1 MSELKNNKIY
11 RIENSENTNYLSCL
25 LISLFYNK
33 NIIYSLFL
41 DNDNIKF
48 IYIYIQEL
56 IKNIINNLK
65 NYYFIN
71 SESLNYLKSVLYI
84 NNFKNITDIIES
96 TNTNTNIEDLYE
108 YLYEIF
114 DIGKIQL
121 IDLNNSAIIS
131 NMTYLN
137 LECDEYNTTIK
148 NLIKKNYSYKI
159 LNNIPKFLAFKLK
172 RSNKEMIIDIQKKIT
187 LNSIFNIEN
196 ITNITNISCS
206 NNKNLIWQI
215 NIIICYDNETNKYFS
230 YINYNNNWLKI
241 SIENDNFII
250 PVDIKSEEHIIKLKS
265 IFLLYI
271 L

>member
-1 MSELKNNKIY
+1 MLELKNDNIY
-11 RIENSENTNYLSCL
+11 RIENSENTNYISCL

-41 DNDNIKF
+41 DNDNINS

-56 IKNIINNLK
+56 IKSIINNIK

-71 SESLNYLKSVLYI
+71 SNSLNYLKSILYI
-84 NNFKNITDIIES
+84 NNFKNKDILES
-96 TNTNTNIEDLYE
+96 NKIEDLYE

-114 DIGKIQL
+114 DIGKIEL
-121 IDLNNSAIIS
+121 IDLNNNAII
-131 NMTYLN
+131 NNITYLN

-148 NLIKKNYSYKI
+148 NLIKKNYSFKV
-159 LNNIPKFLAFKLK
+159 LNNMPKFLAFKINRL
-172 RSNKEMIIDIQKKIT
+172 NKEMNIDIQKKIT
-187 LNSIFNIEN
+187 LNTIFNI
-196 ITNITNISCS
+196 TNTITNISSS

-215 NIIICYDNETNKYFS
+215 NIIICYDNEINKYFS

-241 SIENDNFII
+241 TNHNDNFII
-250 PVDIKSEEHIIKLKS
+250 PVNIKSEEYIIKLKS

-271 L
+271 LN

>member
-1 MSELKNNKIY
+1 MLELKNDNIY
-11 RIENSENTNYLSCL
+11 RIENSENTNYISCL

-41 DNDNIKF
+41 DNDNINS

-56 IKNIINNLK
+56 IKSIINNIK

-71 SESLNYLKSVLYI
+71 SNSLNYLKSILYI
-84 NNFKNITDIIES
+84 NNFKNKDILES
-96 TNTNTNIEDLYE
+96 NKIEDLYE

-114 DIGKIQL
+114 DIGKIEL
-121 IDLNNSAIIS
+121 IDLNNNAIIN

-148 NLIKKNYSYKI
+148 NLIKKNYSFKV
-159 LNNIPKFLAFKLK
+159 LNNMPKFLAFKINRL
-172 RSNKEMIIDIQKKIT
+172 NKEMNIDIQKKIT
-187 LNSIFNIEN
+187 LNTIFNI
-196 ITNITNISCS
+196 TNTITNISSS

-215 NIIICYDNETNKYFS
+215 NIIICYDNEINKYFS

-241 SIENDNFII
+241 TNYNDNFII
-250 PVDIKSEEHIIKLKS
+250 PVNIKSEEYIIKLKS

-271 L
+271 LN